1 MPVVDVDEFLGLEV
15 KVKRSTNPSL
25 EGLSGKI
32 VGETM
37 KTFSMRTS
45 SGVKVIPKDTSTFEV
60 KLGTGNTVQLQGHD
74 VVKRLEERTW
84 RPQAQ

>member
-1 MPVVDVDEFLGLEV
+1 MSIINADELLGLEV

-37 KTFSMRTS
+37 KTISIRTD
-45 SGVKVIPKDTSTFEV
+45 SGVKTVPKDTSTFEV
-60 KLGTGNTVQLQGHD
+60 KLGPGNVVQLEGRD
-74 VVKRLEERTW
+74 IVKRLEERTW
-84 RPQAQ
+84 RSQIK

>member
-1 MPVVDVDEFLGLEV
+1 MSIINADELLGLEV

-37 KTFSMRTS
+37 KTISIRTD
-45 SGVKVIPKDTSTFEV
+45 SGVKTVPKDTSTFEV
-60 KLGTGNTVQLQGHD
+60 KLGPRNVVQLEGRD
-74 VVKRLEERTW
+74 IVKRLEERMW
-84 RPQAQ
+84 RSQIK